1 MYTIIKSNI
10 KKFSLLTI
18 FIVAGQLLLIYAAT
32 INALVLNELIAM
44 NLERFLKLSIYQM
57 IVWCGIIFLDWVVK
71 NYQVEVIQEFNL
83 EIRNRIATD
92 ISNSTYQEFHS
103 KSSGTYLSWLNN
115 DVQTLNDQA
124 FKQLFLVIKGISGTI
139 FAVVTLNHY
148 HWSLTV
154 ATLFSLMIM
163 LLVPKIFA
171 SKMREV
177 SLNLTSQNEA
187 FLKSSETILNGFDV
201 LASLN
206 LLYVLPKK
214 IKEAGI
220 LLKMV
225 IQRKTTVET
234 LAGAISFFL
243 NIFFQISLV
252 FLTGY
257 LAIKGIVKIGTIEAI
272 GALTGVIF
280 TALGELGGQLSSI
293 IGTKPIFLK
302 LYSINPI
309 ESNKMNDI
317 EPNEVNRDF
326 PLYEAKNICYK
337 YGDKEILKN
346 LNFCFQRN
354 EKYLI
359 LGESG
364 SGKSTLLKLLNGFL
378 RDYSGELRFCGDDI
392 KKTSYL
398 NMVSNVLYVDQKA
411 YLFEGTIRDNI
422 LLEENYTDEEILQ
435 SLEQVGLSVK
445 DFPNNILD
453 YYVGDDGRLLS
464 GGQKQKITLARGL
477 IRNKKIVLIDEGTS
491 AIDRRTSLAIER
503 KILDRED
510 LTVIIVTHAP
520 HPELKQY
527 FTKIYQFPKDFI

>member
-83 EIRNRIATD
+83 EIRNRVATD

-177 SLNLTSQNEA
+177 SLNLTNQNEA

-257 LAIKGIVKIGTIEAI
+257 LAIKGIVK
-272 GALTGVIF
+272 
-280 TALGELGGQLSSI
+280 

-527 FTKIYQFPKDFI
+527 FTKIYQIPKDFI

>member
-83 EIRNRIATD
+83 EIRNRVATD

-177 SLNLTSQNEA
+177 SLNLTNQNEA

-257 LAIKGIVKIGTIEAI
+257 LAIKGIVKIGT
-272 GALTGVIF
+272 
-280 TALGELGGQLSSI
+280 
-293 IGTKPIFLK
+293 KPIFLK

-337 YGDKEILKN
+337 YEDKEILKN

>member
-83 EIRNRIATD
+83 EIRNRVATD

-257 LAIKGIVKIGTIEAI
+257 LAIKGIVKIGT
-272 GALTGVIF
+272 
-280 TALGELGGQLSSI
+280 
-293 IGTKPIFLK
+293 KPIVLK

>member
-83 EIRNRIATD
+83 EIRNRVATD

-201 LASLN
+201 LVSLN

-257 LAIKGIVKIGTIEAI
+257 LAIKGIVK
-272 GALTGVIF
+272 
-280 TALGELGGQLSSI
+280 

>member
-1 MYTIIKSNI
+1 MQ
-10 KKFSLLTI
+10 
-18 FIVAGQLLLIYAAT
+18 QLLML
-32 INALVLNELIAM
+32 
-44 NLERFLKLSIYQM
+44 
-57 IVWCGIIFLDWVVK
+57 WCGIIFLDWVVK

-83 EIRNRIATD
+83 EIRNRVATD

-177 SLNLTSQNEA
+177 SLNLTNQNEA

-257 LAIKGIVKIGTIEAI
+257 LAIKGIVKIGT
-272 GALTGVIF
+272 
-280 TALGELGGQLSSI
+280 
-293 IGTKPIFLK
+293 KPIFLK

-364 SGKSTLLKLLNGFL
+364 SGKSTLLKLLSGFL

>member
-83 EIRNRIATD
+83 EIRNRVATD

-177 SLNLTSQNEA
+177 SLNLTNQNEA

-257 LAIKGIVKIGTIEAI
+257 LAIKGIVK
-272 GALTGVIF
+272 
-280 TALGELGGQLSSI
+280 

-477 IRNKKIVLIDEGTS
+477 IRNKRIVLIDEGTS

>member
-83 EIRNRIATD
+83 EIRNRVATD

-225 IQRKTTVET
+225 IQKKTTVET

-257 LAIKGIVKIGTIEAI
+257 LAIKGIVK
-272 GALTGVIF
+272 
-280 TALGELGGQLSSI
+280 

>member
-83 EIRNRIATD
+83 EIRNRVATD

-177 SLNLTSQNEA
+177 SLNLTNQNEA

-257 LAIKGIVKIGTIEAI
+257 LAIKGIVK
-272 GALTGVIF
+272 
-280 TALGELGGQLSSI
+280 

-527 FTKIYQFPKDFI
+527 FTKMYQFPKDFI

>member
-177 SLNLTSQNEA
+177 SLNLTNQNEA

-257 LAIKGIVKIGTIEAI
+257 LAIKGIVK
-272 GALTGVIF
+272 
-280 TALGELGGQLSSI
+280 

>member
-1 MYTIIKSNI
+1 
-10 KKFSLLTI
+10 
-18 FIVAGQLLLIYAAT
+18 
-32 INALVLNELIAM
+32 
-44 NLERFLKLSIYQM
+44 
-57 IVWCGIIFLDWVVK
+57 
-71 NYQVEVIQEFNL
+71 
-83 EIRNRIATD
+83 
-92 ISNSTYQEFHS
+92 
-103 KSSGTYLSWLNN
+103 
-115 DVQTLNDQA
+115 
-124 FKQLFLVIKGISGTI
+124 
-139 FAVVTLNHY
+139 
-148 HWSLTV
+148 
-154 ATLFSLMIM
+154 MIM

-177 SLNLTSQNEA
+177 SLNLTNQNEA

-392 KKTSYL
+392 KKPP
-398 NMVSNVLYVDQKA
+398 
-411 YLFEGTIRDNI
+411 I
-422 LLEENYTDEEILQ
+422 
-435 SLEQVGLSVK
+435 
-445 DFPNNILD
+445 
-453 YYVGDDGRLLS
+453 
-464 GGQKQKITLARGL
+464 
-477 IRNKKIVLIDEGTS
+477 
-491 AIDRRTSLAIER
+491 
-503 KILDRED
+503 
-510 LTVIIVTHAP
+510 
-520 HPELKQY
+520 
-527 FTKIYQFPKDFI
+527 

>member
-177 SLNLTSQNEA
+177 SLNLTNQNEA

-234 LAGAISFFL
+234 LADAISFFL

-257 LAIKGIVKIGTIEAI
+257 LAIKGIVK
-272 GALTGVIF
+272 
-280 TALGELGGQLSSI
+280 

>member
-83 EIRNRIATD
+83 EIRNRVATD

-177 SLNLTSQNEA
+177 SLNLTNQNEA

-201 LASLN
+201 LAS
-206 LLYVLPKK
+206 
-214 IKEAGI
+214 
-220 LLKMV
+220 
-225 IQRKTTVET
+225 
-234 LAGAISFFL
+234 F
-243 NIFFQISLV
+243 
-252 FLTGY
+252 
-257 LAIKGIVKIGTIEAI
+257 
-272 GALTGVIF
+272 
-280 TALGELGGQLSSI
+280 
-293 IGTKPIFLK
+293 
-302 LYSINPI
+302 
-309 ESNKMNDI
+309 
-317 EPNEVNRDF
+317 
-326 PLYEAKNICYK
+326 
-337 YGDKEILKN
+337 
-346 LNFCFQRN
+346 
-354 EKYLI
+354 
-359 LGESG
+359 
-364 SGKSTLLKLLNGFL
+364 
-378 RDYSGELRFCGDDI
+378 
-392 KKTSYL
+392 L

>member
-83 EIRNRIATD
+83 EIRNRVATD

-257 LAIKGIVKIGTIEAI
+257 LAIKGIVK
-272 GALTGVIF
+272 
-280 TALGELGGQLSSI
+280 

>member
-83 EIRNRIATD
+83 EIRNRVATD

-177 SLNLTSQNEA
+177 SLNLTNQNEA

-257 LAIKGIVKIGTIEAI
+257 LAIKGIVKIGT
-272 GALTGVIF
+272 
-280 TALGELGGQLSSI
+280 
-293 IGTKPIFLK
+293 KPIFLK

-364 SGKSTLLKLLNGFL
+364 SGKSTLLKLLSGFL

>member
-1 MYTIIKSNI
+1 M
-10 KKFSLLTI
+10 
-18 FIVAGQLLLIYAAT
+18 LIYAAT

-83 EIRNRIATD
+83 EIRNRVATD

-177 SLNLTSQNEA
+177 SLNLTNQNEA

-257 LAIKGIVKIGTIEAI
+257 LAIKGIVK
-272 GALTGVIF
+272 
-280 TALGELGGQLSSI
+280 

-527 FTKIYQFPKDFI
+527 FTKMYQFPKDFI

>member
-44 NLERFLKLSIYQM
+44 NLERFLKLSIYQV

-83 EIRNRIATD
+83 EIRNRVATD

-177 SLNLTSQNEA
+177 SLNLTNQNEA

-257 LAIKGIVKIGTIEAI
+257 LAIKGIVK
-272 GALTGVIF
+272 
-280 TALGELGGQLSSI
+280 

>member
-83 EIRNRIATD
+83 EIRNRVATD

-177 SLNLTSQNEA
+177 SLNLTNQNEA

-257 LAIKGIVKIGTIEAI
+257 LAIKGIVK
-272 GALTGVIF
+272 
-280 TALGELGGQLSSI
+280 

-398 NMVSNVLYVDQKA
+398 NMVSNVLYV
-411 YLFEGTIRDNI
+411 
-422 LLEENYTDEEILQ
+422 
-435 SLEQVGLSVK
+435 
-445 DFPNNILD
+445 
-453 YYVGDDGRLLS
+453 
-464 GGQKQKITLARGL
+464 
-477 IRNKKIVLIDEGTS
+477 
-491 AIDRRTSLAIER
+491 
-503 KILDRED
+503 
-510 LTVIIVTHAP
+510 
-520 HPELKQY
+520 
-527 FTKIYQFPKDFI
+527 

>member
-1 MYTIIKSNI
+1 M

-83 EIRNRIATD
+83 EIRNRVATD

-177 SLNLTSQNEA
+177 SLNLTNQNEA

-257 LAIKGIVKIGTIEAI
+257 LAIKGIVK
-272 GALTGVIF
+272 
-280 TALGELGGQLSSI
+280 